1 MMVRSEN
8 ALSHR
13 RVIRRGLLGFTM
25 IEILVVI
32 AIIATLAGILFP
44 VFSSA
49 KAAAKKTACLSNLS
63 QLTLAEMMYQTDY
76 DDTLCPPVL
85 FSNLALYPLNGWFG
99 QAAVAGQPVNVK
111 NALLAP
117 YVKNTDIFN
126 CPSIDVITDQASDD
140 LSYAIN
146 DQLCI
151 TTVNLETFNPT
162 FQTVNASSVEIPS
175 ETILFGDGAENVTGP
190 EVVRRAIL
198 QFNPSFAGKSR
209 GFLHARHGGQ
219 TAIVSWLDGHV
230 QSEHLSYN
238 TRNDSAEYTA
248 QWEQEEGLG
257 DLLKY
262 PRMYANP
269 TGTAP
274 SIRDMYYYL
283 TNKSVDATAG
293 HTTVTDWL
301 LL

>member
-1 MMVRSEN
+1 MTPNRSTKK
-8 ALSHR
+8 
-13 RVIRRGLLGFTM
+13 RVTCAFTM
-25 IEILVVI
+25 IEILVLV

-49 KAAAKKTACLSNLS
+49 KASAKKTACISNLQ

-76 DDTLCPPVL
+76 NDTLCPPVL
-85 FSNLALYPLNGWFG
+85 FTNLALYPLDGWFG
-99 QAAVAGQPVNVK
+99 QAAVPGQPVNVN

-117 YVKNTDIFN
+117 YVKNTEIFN

-162 FQTVNASSVEIPS
+162 FQTVIGSSVEIPA

-198 QFNPSFAGKSR
+198 QFNPSFAGRSR
-209 GFLHARHGGQ
+209 GFLHARHGGNM
-219 TAIVSWLDGHV
+219 AVVSWLDGHV
-230 QSEHLSYN
+230 RAEHLSYN
-238 TRNDSAEYTA
+238 TRDDSPEYTA
-248 QWEQEEGLG
+248 KWEQQEGLG
-257 DLLKY
+257 DLLKF
-262 PRMYANP
+262 PRQYANP

-274 SIRDMYYYL
+274 SLRDMYYYL
-283 TNKSVDATAG
+283 TNKSVDPTAG
-293 HTTVTDWL
+293 HNTLTNWL